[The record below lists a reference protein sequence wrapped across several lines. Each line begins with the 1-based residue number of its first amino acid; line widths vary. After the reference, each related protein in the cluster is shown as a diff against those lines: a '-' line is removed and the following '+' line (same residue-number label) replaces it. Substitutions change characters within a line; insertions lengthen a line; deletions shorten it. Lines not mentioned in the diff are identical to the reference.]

1 MDLEVSVLAL
11 VLFHCLVL
19 SESLSKLRH
28 RLTFTPCH
36 YGYSMFNADIAVE
49 PVDAC
54 ACSGAA
60 ARLNCT
66 LLTEQDLVDGGTVL
80 GVTSQ
85 RWQIVLTSGHS
96 IVEQSWSY
104 SPWWLLV

>member
-11 VLFHCLVL
+11 VFFHCLVV
-19 SESLSKLRH
+19 SKSLSKLRH
-28 RLTFTPCH
+28 RLTFTPYH

-54 ACSGAA
+54 ACSGSA
-60 ARLNCT
+60 ARFNCM

-85 RWQIVLTSGHS
+85 RWHIVLTSGHS

-104 SPWWLLV
+104 RPWWLLV